1 MDWKSRRID
10 SIVEQALQEDRATED
25 ATTLLTIDAGLRG
38 TGTVVAKQDCV
49 IAGLGSIAR
58 VLAAFSR
65 MEGRGPG
72 HFEVVSHPEIF
83 DGVRVRKGQ
92 SLAVIRTNA
101 RTLLSTE
108 RVILNLLQRMSGIAT
123 LTRKYADAVRD
134 TRTTVIDT
142 RKTVPGLR
150 VLDKYAVTCGGGENH
165 RLDLADGIL
174 IKNNHIALGGGIA
187 AVLANAFAGR
197 KPGQIIDI
205 EVRSFAELAEALD
218 HGTESL
224 LLDNMTPDEVQQCI
238 AMVRERGL
246 SIPIEASGG
255 VDLITVREYALAGP
269 DYISVGALTHSA
281 VAVDLSMRIAAE
293 RL

>member
-1 MDWKSRRID
+1 
-10 SIVEQALQEDRATED
+10 
-25 ATTLLTIDAGLRG
+25 
-38 TGTVVAKQDCV
+38 
-49 IAGLGSIAR
+49 
-58 VLAAFSR
+58 
-65 MEGRGPG
+65 
-72 HFEVVSHPEIF
+72 
-83 DGVRVRKGQ
+83 
-92 SLAVIRTNA
+92 
-101 RTLLSTE
+101 
-108 RVILNLLQRMSGIAT
+108 
-123 LTRKYADAVRD
+123 
-134 TRTTVIDT
+134 
-142 RKTVPGLR
+142 
-150 VLDKYAVTCGGGENH
+150 
-165 RLDLADGIL
+165 
-174 IKNNHIALGGGIA
+174 
-187 AVLANAFAGR
+187 VLANAFAGR

>member
-123 LTRKYADAVRD
+123 LTRKYSDAVRD

-150 VLDKYAVTCGGGENH
+150 VLDK
-165 RLDLADGIL
+165 
-174 IKNNHIALGGGIA
+174 
-187 AVLANAFAGR
+187 
-197 KPGQIIDI
+197 
-205 EVRSFAELAEALD
+205 
-218 HGTESL
+218 
-224 LLDNMTPDEVQQCI
+224 
-238 AMVRERGL
+238 
-246 SIPIEASGG
+246 
-255 VDLITVREYALAGP
+255 
-269 DYISVGALTHSA
+269 
-281 VAVDLSMRIAAE
+281 
-293 RL
+293 